1 MQVET
6 LKIFCDLVETKSFS
20 QAAEANFVTQSA
32 VSQQVRGLE
41 EKFRR
46 RLLERLRG
54 GREVCLTE
62 DGQAFYEECRSV
74 LDAYARLEERMR
86 AQTGRVSGTVKVA
99 TVYSI
104 GLHELPPAVRRFM
117 ELYPEAKIDLEY
129 SRTTR
134 IVRDVLAGAVDL
146 GIVAYPERKRG
157 LEVVQLAGDR
167 LVLICPPGHALAG
180 RKKVSARDLDG
191 QDFVLFERDIPTRR
205 ATDKILRAHGV
216 TVRRVAEF
224 DNIETIKRAVEV
236 GFGLAIVPRLSVRDE
251 GRSGQLAV
259 VALAEPEWTR
269 SVGVIHRSDRTLGTA
284 ARKFIELLRERAG
297 SGDEAGEAGEAAEAR
312 EAKNARTAE
321 SAPNARKHSAGRAS
335 TRRAATGRDS

>member
-1 MQVET
+1 MRNTYNRGVQIET

-20 QAAEANFVTQSA
+20 QAAEINFVTQSA

-46 RLLERLRG
+46 RLLERVRG
-54 GREVCLTE
+54 RREVRLTE
-62 DGQAFYEECRSV
+62 EGAGFYEECQSV
-74 LDAYARLEERMR
+74 VAAYVRLEERMR
-86 AQTGRVSGTVKVA
+86 RLTGAVSGTVRVA

-104 GLHELPPAVRRFM
+104 GLHELPPAVRKFM
-117 ELYPEAKIDLEY
+117 ELYPEAKIDMEY

-134 IVRDVLAGAVDL
+134 IVRDVLEGSADL

-157 LEVVQLAGDR
+157 LEIVPLGGDR

-180 RKKVSARDLDG
+180 RKKVSAADLNG

-205 ATDKILRAHGV
+205 AIDKILRAHGV
-216 TVRRVAEF
+216 AVRRVAEF

-236 GFGLAIVPRLSVRDE
+236 GFGLSIVPRLSVTDE
-251 GRSGQLAV
+251 ERSGQLAV

-269 SVGVIHRSDRTLGTA
+269 SVGVIYRSDRTLGSA
-284 ARKFIELLRERAG
+284 ARKFIELLGERG
-297 SGDEAGEAGEAAEAR
+297 ERDEVPRIVKPQAR
-312 EAKNARTAE
+312 AKKA
-321 SAPNARKHSAGRAS
+321 
-335 TRRAATGRDS
+335 